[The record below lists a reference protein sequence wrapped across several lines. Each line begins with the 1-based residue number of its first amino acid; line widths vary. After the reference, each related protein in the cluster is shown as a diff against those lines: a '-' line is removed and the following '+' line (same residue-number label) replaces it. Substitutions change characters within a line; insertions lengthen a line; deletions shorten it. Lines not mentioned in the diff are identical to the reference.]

1 MDFRLSVE
9 EEKLRQSVEAFVREE
24 LIPLEPEFETTPDI
38 FEGSRWKSR
47 AKLSRDPEIKRY
59 VAIMEDLEKKAE
71 ARGLWYL
78 DVSKEYGGLG
88 VSNVAMIAVTEE
100 LEKTSVPFE
109 LGNHVS
115 NILYNCKGEQ
125 IDKFLWPCIRGEKT
139 SAFGLSEPAS
149 GADPSML
156 QTTATPD
163 GDFFVI
169 NGTKMF
175 PTFADVADFVQ
186 LFARLPGTK
195 GREGVTCFLIDTGT
209 PGYRVARSIATIAG
223 TEPCELVFED
233 CRVHK
238 SQVLGEVGNGWA
250 LNQAWLGARRF
261 QVGICSHGMSQRV
274 LRAVA
279 SLVRDDDPSTRAP
292 ALARGSRSGLRP
304 TGALESATG
313 LPVELHK
320 EAGKYVERIGHFLGE
335 LEALRTLTYFGAWK
349 ADQKMDV
356 RTEAANVKLFG
367 TELVHKVI
375 DFALEA
381 AGPSALRKQ
390 NIIARAFRHAR
401 SQRIVEGPSEI
412 QRHIIQRALFREGV
426 AMLELQ

>member
-1 MDFRLSVE
+1 MDFRLTAE
-9 EEKLRQSVEAFVREE
+9 EEALRQVVERFVREE
-24 LIPLEPEFETTPDI
+24 LIPLEAEFAGAPDI

-47 AKLSRDPEIKRY
+47 AKLSRDPQILRY
-59 VAIMEDLEKKAE
+59 IEIMEDLATKAE
-71 ARGLWYL
+71 AAGLWYL
-78 DVSKEYGGLG
+78 DVPKEYGGLD

-100 LEKTSVPFE
+100 LEKTSIPFE

-115 NILYNCKGEQ
+115 NILYSCRGEQ
-125 IDKFLWPCIRGEKT
+125 IERFLLPCIRGEKT

-163 GDFFVI
+163 GDGFVI

-209 PGYRVARSIATIAG
+209 PGYRVTRSIATIAG

-233 CRVHK
+233 CRVSK
-238 SQVLGEVGNGWA
+238 AQVLGEVGNGWE

-261 QVGICSHGMSQRV
+261 QVGIRSHGMAQRV
-274 LRAVA
+274 LRQVAVW
-279 SLVRDDDPSTRAP
+279 
-292 ALARGSRSGLRP
+292 LRHD
-304 TGALESATG
+304 S
-313 LPVELHK
+313 K
-320 EAGKYVERIGHFLGE
+320 EAEKFTVPLGHFLAE
-335 LEALRTLTYFGAWK
+335 LAALRTLTYYGAWK

-356 RTEAANVKLFG
+356 RSEAANVKLFG
-367 TELVHKVI
+367 TELVHKII
-375 DFALEA
+375 DFALEVG
-381 AGPSALRKQ
+381 GPAVLRKEHAV
-390 NIIARAFRHAR
+390 ARAFRHAR
-401 SQRIVEGPSEI
+401 SRRIVEGPSEI

-426 AMLELQ
+426 ELLELI

>member
-1 MDFRLSVE
+1 MEFRLSPEEENLRKVVE
-9 EEKLRQSVEAFVREE
+9 EFVRRE
-24 LIPLEPEFETTPDI
+24 LIPLEPEFDHAPDI

-47 AKLSRDPEIKRY
+47 VKSSPDPQIQRY
-59 VAIMEDLEKKAE
+59 LEIMEELEKKAE
-71 ARGLWYL
+71 AEGLWQL
-78 DVSKEYGGLG
+78 DVPKEFGGLA
-88 VSNVAMIAVTEE
+88 VSNVGLIAVTEE
-100 LEKTSVPFE
+100 LEKTSIPFE

-125 IDKFLWPCIRGEKT
+125 IDKYLWPCIRGEKT

-149 GADPSML
+149 GADPSMM

-163 GDFFVI
+163 GDYFVI

-186 LFARLPGTK
+186 LFARLPGTT

-209 PGYRVARSIATIAG
+209 PGYRVVRSIATIGG

-238 SQVLGEVGNGWA
+238 SQVLGDVGNGWA

-261 QVGICSHGMSQRV
+261 QVGIRAHGKSQRV
-274 LRAVA
+274 LRV
-279 SLVRDDDPSTRAP
+279 VR
-292 ALARGSRSGLRP
+292 
-304 TGALESATG
+304 
-313 LPVELHK
+313 ELIRHEPI
-320 EAGKYVERIGHFLGE
+320 EAAQCAGRIGYFLGE
-335 LEALRTLTYFGAWK
+335 IEALRMLTYLGAWR

-356 RTEAANVKLFG
+356 RSEAANVKLFA
-367 TELVHKVI
+367 TELLHRVT
-375 DFALEA
+375 DFALEV
-381 AGPSALRKQ
+381 AGPPGLRKNHVLAQ
-390 NIIARAFRHAR
+390 TFRHAR
-401 SQRIVEGPSEI
+401 ATRIVEGPSEI

-426 AMLELQ
+426 ASLELS

>member
-1 MDFRLSVE
+1 MQAMDFRLSSAE
-9 EEKLRQSVEAFVREE
+9 EGLRQKVEAFVREE
-24 LIPLEPEFETTPDI
+24 LVPLEPEFLNAPDI

-47 AKLSRDPEIKRY
+47 AKLSGDPEIRRY
-59 VAIMEDLEKKAE
+59 IEIMDGLEKKAE
-71 ARGLWYL
+71 AAGLWYL
-78 DVSKEYGGLG
+78 DVPREYGGLQ

-100 LEKTSVPFE
+100 LEKTFVPFE

-125 IDKFLWPCIRGEKT
+125 IERFLVPCIRGEKT

-163 GDFFVI
+163 GDDFII

-233 CRVHK
+233 CRVPK
-238 SQVLGEVGNGWA
+238 TQVLGEVGNGWE

-261 QVGICSHGMSQRV
+261 QVGIRSHGMAHRV
-274 LRAVA
+274 LHHVA
-279 SLVRDDDPSTRAP
+279 
-292 ALARGSRSGLRP
+292 
-304 TGALESATG
+304 
-313 LPVELHK
+313 ELLHHDSK
-320 EAGKYVERIGHFLGE
+320 EAEKFSAPLGYFLAE
-335 LEALRTLTYFGAWK
+335 LAALRTLTYYGAWK
-349 ADQKMDV
+349 ADEKMDV
-356 RTEAANVKLFG
+356 RSEAANVKLFG

-375 DFALEA
+375 DFALEVG
-381 AGPSALRKQ
+381 GPSVLRKEHAV
-390 NIIARAFRHAR
+390 ARAFRHAR
-401 SQRIVEGPSEI
+401 SRRIVEGPSEI
-412 QRHIIQRALFREGV
+412 QRHIIQRALFREG
-426 AMLELQ
+426 ADLLELM

>member
-1 MDFRLSVE
+1 MDFHLSKAE
-9 EEKLRQSVEAFVREE
+9 ESLQKKVEAFVREE
-24 LIPLEPEFETTPDI
+24 LIPLESEFEGAPDI

-47 AKLSRDPEIKRY
+47 AKLSRDPEVHRY
-59 VAIMEDLEKKAE
+59 IEIMERLEKKAE
-71 ARGLWYL
+71 AEGLWHL
-78 DVSKEYGGLG
+78 DVPKEYGGLDI
-88 VSNVAMIAVTEE
+88 SNVGMIAVTEE
-100 LEKTSVPFE
+100 LEKTSIPFE

-115 NILYNCKGEQ
+115 NILYNCQGEQ
-125 IDKFLWPCIRGEKT
+125 IERFLLPCIRGEKT

-163 GDFFVI
+163 GEDFII

-233 CRVHK
+233 CRVPK
-238 SQVLGEVGNGWA
+238 TQVLGQVGNGWE

-261 QVGICSHGMSQRV
+261 QVGIRSHGMSQRV
-274 LRAVA
+274 LRYVA
-279 SLVRDDDPSTRAP
+279 EL
-292 ALARGSRSGLRP
+292 LRHD
-304 TGALESATG
+304 A
-313 LPVELHK
+313 K
-320 EAGKYVERIGHFLGE
+320 EADKFSGRLGHFLGE
-335 LEALRTLTYFGAWK
+335 LAALRTLTYYGAWK

-356 RTEAANVKLFG
+356 RSEAANVKLFG
-367 TELVHKVI
+367 TELVHRII
-375 DFALEA
+375 DFALEV
-381 AGPSALRKQ
+381 AGPSALRKRHAL
-390 NIIARAFRHAR
+390 ARAFRHAR
-401 SQRIVEGPSEI
+401 SRRIVEGPSEI

-426 AMLELQ
+426 AMMELV

>member
-1 MDFRLSVE
+1 MDFRLSSVE
-9 EEKLRQSVEAFVREE
+9 ESLRKKVEEFVRDE
-24 LIPLEPEFETTPDI
+24 LIPREPEFAQAPDI

-47 AKLSRDPEIKRY
+47 AKLSRDPEIRRY
-59 VAIMEDLEKKAE
+59 IEIMEGLEKKAE
-71 ARGLWYL
+71 AVGLWYL
-78 DVSKEYGGLG
+78 DVPQEYGGLD

-100 LEKTSVPFE
+100 LEKTSIPFE

-125 IDKFLWPCIRGEKT
+125 IDRFLLPCIRGEKT

-156 QTTATPD
+156 QTTAAPD
-163 GDFFVI
+163 GDDFII
-169 NGTKMF
+169 NGTKIF

-233 CRVHK
+233 CRVPK
-238 SQVLGEVGNGWA
+238 TQVLGEVGKGWE

-261 QVGICSHGMSQRV
+261 QVGIRSHGMSQRV
-274 LRAVA
+274 LRYVA
-279 SLVRDDDPSTRAP
+279 
-292 ALARGSRSGLRP
+292 ALLR
-304 TGALESATG
+304 
-313 LPVELHK
+313 HDFK
-320 EAGKYVERIGHFLGE
+320 EAEKFSGTLGHLLAE
-335 LEALRTLTYFGAWK
+335 LAALRTLTYYGAWK

-356 RTEAANVKLFG
+356 RSEAANVKLFG
-367 TELVHKVI
+367 TELVDKII
-375 DFALEA
+375 DFALEV
-381 AGPSALRKQ
+381 AGPSVLRKEHV
-390 NIIARAFRHAR
+390 IARAFRHAR
-401 SQRIVEGPSEI
+401 SRRIVEGPSEI

-426 AMLELQ
+426 ELLELI